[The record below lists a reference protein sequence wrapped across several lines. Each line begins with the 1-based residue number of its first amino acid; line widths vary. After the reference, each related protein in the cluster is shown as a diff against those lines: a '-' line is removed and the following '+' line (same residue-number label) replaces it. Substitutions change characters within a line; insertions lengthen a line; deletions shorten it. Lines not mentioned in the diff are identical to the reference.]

1 MDTSKLA
8 AMHDRMQWYVDQTIL
23 PHVFSLVMK
32 GTDIVDYRCF
42 GYMDIETKAP
52 LREDA
57 IFRIFSNTKI
67 VTSVAAL
74 MLVEEELLDLDA
86 PIAELLPA
94 FSTPKVLVSGATS
107 IDQVESA
114 KTSITLRHL
123 LSHSAGL
130 SYGFVDPES
139 LIDAHYLS
147 NGMDILTGFDGSLE
161 DMCNTLATFPLAFQ
175 PGTGWRYSLATD
187 VVARL
192 IEIVSGVSFDVF
204 LKQRIF
210 EPLGMNDT
218 GFSVTEDKLDRVPA
232 MYVPNDLLD
241 PMASGITL
249 ISPVGAPN
257 YLTAP
262 KWLSG
267 GGGLL
272 SSVSDYV
279 RFLQMIINEGQHN
292 GVKLLEP
299 ATVAQMRQNQLA
311 PGIDVNFPM
320 WDLPATKFGLGFAV
334 KEAPEEGEPQVA
346 IGEHHWGGLA
356 GTHSWISPDAG
367 ITGFCGTQV
376 MPAFWHPFSHDFKRM
391 AYEAC

>member
-1 MDTSKLA
+1 MDTTKLTP
-8 AMHDRMQWYVDQTIL
+8 MHDRMQWYVDQNII
-23 PHVFSLVMK
+23 PHAFSLIMK

-42 GYMDIETKAP
+42 GYMDLESKKP

-74 MLVEEELLDLDA
+74 MLVEQNLLDLDA
-86 PIAELLPA
+86 PISQLLPA
-94 FSTPKVLVSGATS
+94 FATPRVLINGATS

-114 KTSITLRHL
+114 AAPVTLRHL
-123 LSHSAGL
+123 LSHSAGF

-147 NGMDILTGFDGSLE
+147 NGLDILTGFDGTLE
-161 DMCNTLATFPLAFQ
+161 DMCDTLATFPLAFQ
-175 PGTGWRYSLATD
+175 PGAGWRYSLATD

-192 IEIVSGVSFDVF
+192 IEVVSGLSFDAF

-210 EPLGMNDT
+210 DPLDMHDT
-218 GFSVTEDKLDRVPA
+218 GFCVTEDKLDRIPA
-232 MYVPNDLLD
+232 MYVPNDPLD
-241 PMASGITL
+241 PMASGLTL
-249 ISPVGAPN
+249 MSPVGAPN

-299 ATVAQMRQNQLA
+299 TTVAHMHQNQLA
-311 PGIDVNFPM
+311 PDIDVHFPM
-320 WDLPATKFGLGFAV
+320 WNLPATKFGLGFAV
-334 KEAPEEGEPQVA
+334 KEAPEEGEPQSA
-346 IGEHHWGGLA
+346 IGEYHWGGLA
-356 GTHSWISPDAG
+356 GTHSWISPYAG

-376 MPAFWHPFSHDFKRM
+376 MPAFWHPFSHDFKCM
-391 AYEAC
+391 AYAAC